1 MGLFDDTIRDARRP
15 LPATRVRRE
24 PLPDMETPEEE
35 PLEPGTPSG
44 MTTIFRFQKGGDPP
58 VMGARS
64 REASFRLGVG
74 ENLPS
79 GDPLSVGSEVEK
91 PDFSAKDVN
100 GNRDIISVLGD
111 NRGNELATGQVNHGS
126 PGKRT
131 AAEMIAESRMHQSVV
146 VPEPVESDSVHQT
159 HRSQLPEG
167 SGRFVSEREETYQSR
182 VSGQGAPSDSFSAP
196 VTPLRPERP
205 GTTVAGQPEGLGN
218 PQLTAIPLP
227 GSAGLRETNNPAQ
240 GNGPPSGVIA
250 PAGGQP
256 NLPDTVKGQQAAA
269 DASQHPDPPGRSAT
283 PAVPSS
289 RMEGIHV
296 PVEHL
301 SSRASG
307 EEQPRLVI
315 GRIDVV
321 VVSREQ
327 QPPTRSVPSAR
338 TDPGFFSRNYLKRL

>member
-15 LPATRVRRE
+15 LPATWVRRE
-24 PLPDMETPEEE
+24 PLPDIETPEEE
-35 PLEPGTPSG
+35 PLEPVAPAG

-58 VMGARS
+58 AMGARS

-91 PDFSAKDVN
+91 PDYSAKDVN

-131 AAEMIAESRMHQSVV
+131 AAEMIAESRTHQSVV

-182 VSGQGAPSDSFSAP
+182 ASGQGAPSDSFSAP
-196 VTPLRPERP
+196 VTPLRPEQP
-205 GTTVAGQPEGLGN
+205 GTTVAGQPEDMGG
-218 PQLTAIPLP
+218 PRSTAIPLP
-227 GSAGLRETNNPAQ
+227 GVAGEGETDNPKQ
-240 GNGPPSGVIA
+240 GNGPQAGVIS
-250 PAGGQP
+250 PLGGQP
-256 NLPDTVKGQQAAA
+256 DFPDTVKGQQVEA
-269 DASQHPDPPGRSAT
+269 DASQRQVLPPRSAT

-289 RMEGIHV
+289 RLDGMQV
-296 PVEHL
+296 PAEYV
-301 SSRASG
+301 SSRASR

-321 VVSREQ
+321 VVSNEQ
-327 QPPTRSVPSAR
+327 QPATRSVPAAR
-338 TDPGFFSRNYLKRL
+338 TDTGFFSRNYLKRL